1 MQDTSVQNFFA
12 FMRERHAIYLRR
24 FVEKAPPPWT
34 DDPILREYS
43 FTNVYRE
50 LDKTTVWFRENI
62 RDHFKED
69 PRAAL
74 FSTILFR
81 WFNKIETGKAM
92 LSMKWPDITNE
103 DARLVFHPDYY
114 DRQETEKVLRPLPR
128 WVTGAY
134 IIKTPDGMDK
144 LQGVLSCVQNA
155 HDAASRLCY
164 YIQKRPTLENAHTVI
179 KSLPFMGDFMAYEV
193 VTDLRHTP
201 LLENAPDIMTWANPG
216 PGAMRGVNRLLGEDL
231 NKKRKRDFYID
242 YMKELLFQSR
252 TDRFVN
258 TTLYGPEKI
267 LPAHW
272 PNNEQYPPLEMRDIE
287 HSLCEFDKYERV
299 RLGEG
304 RPKQKFRSAQ
314 NFSLQV

>member
-62 RDHFKED
+62 RSQFHD
-69 PRAAL
+69 PADIL
-74 FSTILFR
+74 FATILFR
-81 WFNKIETGKAM
+81 WFNKIETGEAIRKRSLWLFSANQYERDTVE
-92 LSMKWPDITNE
+92 S
-103 DARLVFHPDYY
+103 LV
-114 DRQETEKVLRPLPR
+114 RPLPK

-134 IIKTPDGMDK
+134 IIKTPDNMDK
-144 LQGVLSCVQNA
+144 LNGVLWCVDNVFKNIA
-155 HDAASRLCY
+155 DFLDFSSDRSWLEYSLAF
-164 YIQKRPTLENAHTVI
+164 IQKFNNLQAAHTI
-179 KSLPFMGDFMAYEV
+179 LKTLPYLGDFMAYEI
-193 VTDLRHTP
+193 VTDLRHTS
-201 LLENAPDIMTWANPG
+201 LLNTAGDIMTWANPG
-216 PGAMRGVNRLLGEDL
+216 PGAMRGVNRLTNVAVD
-231 NKKRKRDFYID
+231 KRLSKGHYVLCMR
-242 YMKELLFQSR
+242 ELL
-252 TDRFVN
+252 
-258 TTLYGPEKI
+258 EKSQRDY
-267 LPAHW
+267 W
-272 PNNEQYPPLEMRDIE
+272 PNNEEYPPLEMRDIE
-287 HSLCEFDKYERV
+287 HSLCEFDKYERA